1 MPEPSPA
8 AEPASGSTSAAPAA
22 AESTWNARDLGT
34 VGFAGLGLYIVAGGL
49 VAAGHTLLS
58 ANDVPDPGSF
68 CCYLAV
74 YVAVGTALFLC
85 SRWLSR
91 IAMPRSQS
99 AGPTRVTPLLAAAVA
114 LVGVLVVV
122 EQFDSVLRLA
132 LPFLTYGEDQEIS
145 WQWPVADA
153 VIVAFGVVLFLR
165 AGAIA
170 RLWERWNTK

>member
-1 MPEPSPA
+1 
-8 AEPASGSTSAAPAA
+8 
-22 AESTWNARDLGT
+22 
-34 VGFAGLGLYIVAGGL
+34 VGFAGLGLYIVVGGL
-49 VAAGHTLLS
+49 VAAGQALLS
-58 ANDVPDPGSF
+58 ANDFPDRDGT
-68 CCYLAV
+68 YWIIALN
-74 YVAVGTALFLC
+74 VGVGVALFLGA
-85 SRWLSR
+85 RWLAK

-99 AGPTRVTPLLAAAVA
+99 AGPTRVTPLLEAAVA

-132 LPFLTYGEDQEIS
+132 LPFLTDEEDQEIR
-145 WQWPVADA
+145 WQWPVADV